1 MLGELVETLVDGTY
15 EAGFHKVSVNAS
27 TLPSGVY
34 IYRIESS
41 ELSTDIGQSFVQNRK
56 MMLLK

>member
-1 MLGELVETLVDGTY
+1 MLGALVETIAEGYY
-15 EAGFHKVSVNAS
+15 EVGNYKVTFNAS
-27 TLPSGVY
+27 NLPSGVY

-41 ELSTDIGQSFVQNRK
+41 DFVQNKK